1 MLALPWLHVG
11 IQRASPFSSGRI
23 CRWVSQYEHADG
35 CKWQDWARRQNLG
48 RPPLVTL
55 GYQGWTQEGFI
66 SPFIT
71 SFIYSCPWVPVL
83 WFPTPYRPTWQVPST
98 TDLMGCH
105 FRPQVVILGWPDRSH
120 PHDNIRTIYH
130 VTKVIWIDDER
141 VCQEMW
147 IDDVLLLT
155 RRKGRT
161 KLLFWS

>member
-1 MLALPWLHVG
+1 MSVFKGPLHSVLDG
-11 IQRASPFSSGRI
+11 YIGKSRNMNMQMAVNDKTGREGKI
-23 CRWVSQYEHADG
+23 SVDHLSLLSATKDG
-35 CKWQDWARRQNLG
+35 HRRVLF
-48 RPPLVTL
+48 PLL
-55 GYQGWTQEGFI
+55 LHHLFI
-66 SPFIT
+66 P
-71 SFIYSCPWVPVL
+71 VPVL

-130 VTKVIWIDDER
+130 VTKVIWIEVER
-141 VCQEMW
+141 VCQEVW